1 MIVLVKG
8 VKYVTEGSQGFSQEL
23 VFTHRDSS
31 GKFVK
36 GVTNEDLIK
45 ILIDR
50 LSHQNSISRDG
61 DTFSAV
67 LHLQQAKQFLDVRN
81 DKKLKLR
88 NVTNLSKQV
97 TEVAKNDLTHEAD
110 NTGDGVSVQDGKRE
124 D

>member
-1 MIVLVKG
+1 MIVLEKG
-8 VKYVTEGSQGFSQEL
+8 IKYITEGSQGFSSEI

-61 DTFSAV
+61 DTFNAV

-88 NVTNLSKQV
+88 HTSNLSKPV
-97 TEVAKNDLTHEAD
+97 VEAAKNDLTNEAD
-110 NTGDGVSVQDGKRE
+110 NTGNGVSVQDGK
-124 D
+124 